1 MSTWQNTDEYEDID
15 DSASNGFGAAS
26 ESNANAGLPSGVID
40 RLKAYAERVSQP
52 LADITK
58 QFVENIATE
67 YGCTDPSSEDEDL
80 LVDWAEQLV
89 VETRRS
95 SGGGNSRLQTWVG
108 CFLGVADSPTLCA
121 PISNCSRMTPNRP
134 SAVVALVC
142 TPTTMVFGN

>member
-1 MSTWQNTDEYEDID
+1 MSTWKEEDEYGDID
-15 DSASNGFGAAS
+15 DNNTGNGFGAAS

-58 QFVENIATE
+58 QFVENIANE

-95 SGGGNSRLQTWVG
+95 SGGGR
-108 CFLGVADSPTLCA
+108 CRRSP
-121 PISNCSRMTPNRP
+121 
-134 SAVVALVC
+134 
-142 TPTTMVFGN
+142 

>member
-26 ESNANAGLPSGVID
+26 ESNANAGLPSGVVD

-58 QFVENIATE
+58 QFVENIANE

-80 LVDWAEQLV
+80 LVDWA
-89 VETRRS
+89 RRDD
-95 SGGGNSRLQTWVG
+95 
-108 CFLGVADSPTLCA
+108 ADNAAHSA
-121 PISNCSRMTPNRP
+121 ECSHR
-134 SAVVALVC
+134 
-142 TPTTMVFGN
+142 